1 MSADATTLHLVGYA
15 VPKEA
20 NNAIQKKFAETPE
33 GKGVTWQESYGPS
46 GDQSRAVVN
55 GLQADYVNFS
65 LEGDVTRL
73 VKAGLVDQSWNSGP
87 TKGMV
92 SDSTVVIVVQKGNPL
107 GIKDWSDLTKPGVKI
122 VTPNPASSGSARW
135 NILAAYQQVIANGGT
150 EAEAEDYLTKF
161 FNHVVALP
169 GSGRDATNTF
179 LQGAANV
186 LISYENEAILAR
198 QSGEDFDY
206 ILPAAT
212 LKIENPGAVLKNANP
227 KAKAYL
233 DFVLSPGRP
242 GGVRQEGFP
251 TRHRRHPHRR
261 GGRRQR
267 PGQAFPGTHE
277 VVHHQRSGWLGCR
290 EREVLRRRRPGARDS
305 EGDGQVPVTPGVTG
319 ILETEQPAST
329 AIALARPPTPVAS
342 EIDTAGRA
350 PGAPPRLPRYPGS
363 GSELR

>member
-1 MSADATTLHLVGYA
+1 MSTRKLVQIRAVAALIAAATTMLLTGCVGGAATAPGAAGTTTLHLVGYA

-20 NNAIQKKFAETPE
+20 NNAIQKKFAETAE
-33 GKGVTWQESYGPS
+33 GKGVTWQESYGAS

-92 SDSTVVIVVQKGNPL
+92 SDSAVVIVVQKGNPL
-107 GIKDWSDLTKPGVKI
+107 GIKNWSDLTMPGVKI
-122 VTPNPASSGSARW
+122 FTPNPASSGSARW

-150 EAEAEDYLTKF
+150 ETEAKEYLTKF

-206 ILPAAT
+206 ILPKAT
-212 LKIENPGAVLKNANP
+212 IKIENPGAVLKTANP
-227 KAKAYL
+227 KATAYL
-233 DFVLSPGRP
+233 NFVLSPAGQEEFVKKGFRPVIADTPIGEVAGANSPAQPFPVPPKLFTISDLGGWDAVNAKFFDEGGLVPEIQKATGRS
-242 GGVRQEGFP
+242 Q
-251 TRHRRHPHRR
+251 
-261 GGRRQR
+261 
-267 PGQAFPGTHE
+267 
-277 VVHHQRSGWLGCR
+277 
-290 EREVLRRRRPGARDS
+290 
-305 EGDGQVPVTPGVTG
+305 
-319 ILETEQPAST
+319 
-329 AIALARPPTPVAS
+329 
-342 EIDTAGRA
+342 
-350 PGAPPRLPRYPGS
+350 
-363 GSELR
+363 

>member
-1 MSADATTLHLVGYA
+1 MSIRKLVRVRSTAAAIAAAAAVLLTGCVGGAATAPGSADATTLHLVGYA

-33 GKGVTWQESYGPS
+33 GKNVTWQESYGAS
-46 GDQSRAVVN
+46 GDQSRAVVS

-65 LEGDVTRL
+65 LEGDVSRL

-227 KAKAYL
+227 KARTYL
-233 DFVLSPGRP
+233 DFVLSPAGQEEFVKKGFRP
-242 GGVRQEGFP
+242 
-251 TRHRRHPHRR
+251 
-261 GGRRQR
+261 
-267 PGQAFPGTHE
+267 
-277 VVHHQRSGWLGCR
+277 VV
-290 EREVLRRRRPGARDS
+290 AD
-305 EGDGQVPVTPGVTG
+305 TPIGEVTG
-319 ILETEQPAST
+319 ANNPAK
-329 AIALARPPTPVAS
+329 PFPVPTKLFTISDLGGWDAVNAKFFDEGGLVP
-342 EIDTAGRA
+342 EIQKATGR
-350 PGAPPRLPRYPGS
+350 S
-363 GSELR
+363 Q

>member
-1 MSADATTLHLVGYA
+1 MSIPKLVRVRSTAAAIAAAAAVLLTGCVGGAATAPGSADATTLHLVGYA

-33 GKGVTWQESYGPS
+33 GKDVTWQESYGPS
-46 GDQSRAVVN
+46 GDQSRAVVS

-65 LEGDVTRL
+65 LEGDVSRL

-150 EAEAEDYLTKF
+150 EAEAEEYLTKF

-227 KAKAYL
+227 KARAYL
-233 DFVLSPGRP
+233 DFVLSPAGQEEFVKKGFRP
-242 GGVRQEGFP
+242 
-251 TRHRRHPHRR
+251 
-261 GGRRQR
+261 
-267 PGQAFPGTHE
+267 
-277 VVHHQRSGWLGCR
+277 VV
-290 EREVLRRRRPGARDS
+290 AD
-305 EGDGQVPVTPGVTG
+305 TPIGEVTG
-319 ILETEQPAST
+319 ANNPAK
-329 AIALARPPTPVAS
+329 PFPVPTKLFTISDLGGWDAVNAKFFDEGGLVP
-342 EIDTAGRA
+342 EIQKATGR
-350 PGAPPRLPRYPGS
+350 S
-363 GSELR
+363 Q